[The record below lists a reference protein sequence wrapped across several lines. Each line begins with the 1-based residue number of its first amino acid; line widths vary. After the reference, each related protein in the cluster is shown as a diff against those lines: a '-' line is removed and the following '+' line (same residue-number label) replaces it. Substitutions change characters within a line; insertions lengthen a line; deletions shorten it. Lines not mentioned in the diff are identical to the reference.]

1 MNTNAALNQ
10 LSDQLFL
17 FKFMDDWKHYT
28 AFSRCF
34 PLFLGP
40 SCSIMICIRTETKS
54 RRLLMAKWQY
64 GKFLFMSC
72 VWVVMKSQVSSLQ
85 YYDNITKKL
94 HFTFFH
100 CFSASSAPIP
110 SVLVAIDS
118 CACNSHSVTWFI
130 SNTFVCILQSTNA
143 AASMGRS
150 RRDALVIC
158 STSGRIITSY
168 RPHILLLCRLQQ
180 G

>member
-1 MNTNAALNQ
+1 MTESTILRLVDVSLCFWGQAAQSWYVFEQRQNR
-10 LSDQLFL
+10 DGFL
-17 FKFMDDWKHYT
+17 Y
-28 AFSRCF
+28 
-34 PLFLGP
+34 L
-40 SCSIMICIRTETKS
+40 KS
-54 RRLLMAKWQY
+54 

-118 CACNSHSVTWFI
+118 CACNTHSVTWFI
-130 SNTFVCILQSTNA
+130 SNTFVCILQSTNV

-168 RPHILLLCRLQQ
+168 RPYILLLCRLQQ
-180 G
+180 GK